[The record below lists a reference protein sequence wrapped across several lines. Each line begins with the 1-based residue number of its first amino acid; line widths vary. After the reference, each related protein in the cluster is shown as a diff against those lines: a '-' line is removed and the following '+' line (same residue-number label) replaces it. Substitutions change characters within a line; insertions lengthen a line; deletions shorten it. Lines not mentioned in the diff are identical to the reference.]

1 MELSVIYGME
11 ERRIAGEDGENCIVG
26 QPLGCNGLD
35 ESVERVVLT
44 TIDRR

>member
-11 ERRIAGEDGENCIVG
+11 ERRIAGEDGENCILG
-26 QPLGCNGLD
+26 RPPGCNGLD